1 MVLCSQIEGATPMT
15 NQQNRNKKM
24 NTQAEYSVAFKIASD
39 HLAFAE
45 KCASQGSRA
54 GKLSGNETHFV
65 NQRLYDLSESEANLI
80 DHPLHD
86 QWKCL
91 QTRAGKKRVA
101 AQLQSIAK
109 KILITFP
116 DKYPHFYAQ
125 VTGSPKI
132 VQPLANI
139 ALNTQT
145 EYKIKNRYTGEKLTR
160 NKRQLS
166 WSHHAR
172 GLVFK
177 TRKAAER
184 VANNFLHEAEVYE
197 LKA

>member
-1 MVLCSQIEGATPMT
+1 
-15 NQQNRNKKM
+15 M
-24 NTQAEYSVAFKIASD
+24 NTQDEYQTAFRIASD
-39 HLAFAE
+39 YLQFSE
-45 KCASQGSRA
+45 NCASQGQRA

-65 NQRLYDLSESEANLI
+65 QQRLYDLSGQEANLI
-80 DHPLHD
+80 DHPFYD
-86 QWKCL
+86 EWKCL
-91 QTRAGKKRVA
+91 QTKAGKKRVA
-101 AQLQSIAK
+101 AQLQFIAK
-109 KILITFP
+109 NLLFTFK

-145 EYKIKNRYTGEKLTR
+145 EYKIKNRYTGERLTR
-160 NKRQLS
+160 NKGQLA

-177 TRKAAER
+177 TRKAAEKI
-184 VANNFLHEAEVYE
+184 ANNFPQEAVVYQLE
-197 LKA
+197 A